1 MPIKINQ
8 ETRQFIENV
17 PLPVYEGDSY
27 TVISHGSIIDN
38 IRQNLATN
46 NLEVIRETY
55 TPAQNGNIVTG
66 ILEIGNNEDKELSF
80 NIAFLNSYN
89 KAKRFVIA
97 GGSQVRVCQNG
108 HILGISEL
116 GGYKR
121 THTGTADVDAQEYI
135 KLNCSNAET
144 EFKKLIEQKEKMKTI
159 DISKKDIQHLIS
171 ELYFEE
177 NLIKDTQMSIL
188 KKELDNPTFDY
199 GTPENNL
206 WTAYNHLTFSLKST
220 HPKDYIETHQKVN
233 KYLSEQ
239 FNLFNNRDIQ
249 SIIETQYEIEPVFS
263 LEESVL
269 V

>member
-8 ETRQFIENV
+8 VTRQYIENV
-17 PLPVYEGDSY
+17 PLPSYEGDSY

-38 IRQNLATN
+38 IRKQLKNN
-46 NLEVIRETY
+46 NLEVIKETY

-66 ILEIGNNEDKELSF
+66 ILEIGNNVDDELSF

-89 KAKRFVIA
+89 KMKRFVIA

-108 HILGISEL
+108 HILGVSEL

-121 THTGTADVDAQEYI
+121 THKGTADIDANQYI
-135 KLNCSNAET
+135 QLICNNAQT
-144 EFKKLIEQKEKMKTI
+144 EFKKLIEQKELMKNV
-159 DISKKDIQHLIS
+159 DISKKEIHHLIS

-188 KKELDNPTFDY
+188 KKELEKPTHYY
-199 GTPENNL
+199 GTPNENL
-206 WTAYNHLTFSLKST
+206 WSAYNNITFSLKST
-220 HPKDYIETHQKVN
+220 HPKDYIEVHQKTN
-233 KYLSEQ
+233 KFISER
-239 FNLFNNRDIQ
+239 FNLINSKDIV
-249 SIIETQYEIEPVFS
+249 Y
-263 LEESVL
+263 LEEAIL

>member
-8 ETRQFIENV
+8 ETRQYIENV
-17 PLPVYEGDSY
+17 PLPIYEGDSY

-38 IRQNLATN
+38 IKENLAIN
-46 NLEVIRETY
+46 NLEIIKETY

-66 ILEIGNNEDKELSF
+66 ILQIGNEEDKELSF

-97 GGSQVRVCQNG
+97 GGSQVRICQNG

-121 THTGTADVDAQEYI
+121 THTGTADIDAKEYI
-135 KLNCSNAET
+135 KIICENAQS
-144 EFKKLIEQKEKMKTI
+144 EFKKLTEQKDLMKEVEL
-159 DISKKDIQHLIS
+159 SKKDIHHLIS

-188 KKELDNPTFDY
+188 KKELDSPTFEY

-206 WTAYNHLTFSLKST
+206 WTAYNHITYSLKGT

-239 FNLFNNRDIQ
+239 FSLFANKDIVYPET
-249 SIIETQYEIEPVFS
+249 II
-263 LEESVL
+263 L

>member
-8 ETRQFIENV
+8 ETRQYIENV

-38 IRQNLATN
+38 IKKQLEFN
-46 NLEVIRETY
+46 NLEVIKETY

-89 KAKRFVIA
+89 KMKRFVIA
-97 GGSQVRVCQNG
+97 GGSLVRVCQNG

-121 THTGTADVDAQEYI
+121 THKGTADIDAVQYI
-135 KLNCSNAET
+135 KLICNNAQT
-144 EFKKLIEQKEKMKTI
+144 EFQKLIEQKELMKTV
-159 DISKKDIQHLIS
+159 DISKKEIHHLIS

-188 KKELDNPTFDY
+188 KKELDKPTFDY
-199 GTPENNL
+199 GTSENNL
-206 WTAYNHLTFSLKST
+206 WSAYNAITYSLKST
-220 HPKDYIETHQKVN
+220 HPKDYIETHQRVN
-233 KYLSEQ
+233 KYVAEK
-239 FNLFNNRDIQ
+239 FNLFESRDIDYP
-249 SIIETQYEIEPVFS
+249 IESPFS
-263 LEESVL
+263 LMESIY
-269 V
+269 

>member
-8 ETRQFIENV
+8 ETRQYIENV
-17 PLPVYEGDSY
+17 PLPIYEGDSY
-27 TVISHGSIIDN
+27 TIISHGSIIDN
-38 IRQNLATN
+38 IKKQLEFN
-46 NLEVIRETY
+46 NLEVIKETY

-89 KAKRFVIA
+89 KMKRFVIA
-97 GGSQVRVCQNG
+97 GGSQVKVCQNG

-121 THTGTADVDAQEYI
+121 THKGTADIDAVQYI
-135 KLNCSNAET
+135 KLICNNAQT
-144 EFKKLIEQKEKMKTI
+144 EFQKLIEQKELMKTV
-159 DISKKDIQHLIS
+159 DISKKEIHHLIS

-188 KKELDNPTFDY
+188 KKELENPTHYY
-199 GTPENNL
+199 GTSDENL
-206 WTAYNHLTFSLKST
+206 WTAYNSITFALKGT

-233 KYLSEQ
+233 KYLTEK
-239 FNLFNNRDIQ
+239 FNLFNNKDIQ
-249 SIIETQYEIEPVFS
+249 SIVKTPYEIESMFS
-263 LEESVL
+263 LEESIL